1 MRRSASTRSEE
12 LVVPLNGVSGPDHDQ
27 MRITVRFAPGHALLR
42 IIIDTA
48 HSAVLNGS
56 RQPRTEE
63 PVMKNEHSS
72 MSAALENV
80 LTAAFLTSLAFRLRD
95 EKALIEGLRALTNA
109 VERYRDGLD
118 AEDDADEE
126 GGHEAL
132 ATE

>member
-1 MRRSASTRSEE
+1 
-12 LVVPLNGVSGPDHDQ
+12 
-27 MRITVRFAPGHALLR
+27 
-42 IIIDTA
+42 
-48 HSAVLNGS
+48 
-56 RQPRTEE
+56 
-63 PVMKNEHSS
+63 MKNEHSS